1 MSAEIWGT
9 QLSFAIGLLG
19 VYLGWKGVISRMTG
33 FFDMAGA
40 VKYLLYGIVSGMI
53 LAISI
58 DSILL
63 SGINQSSL
71 NIFYA
76 ISISLLIA
84 LTESTFVLFL
94 LSRKRLI
101 ELRGSPP
108 FGWSLGLGIGS
119 MQASLLIYRLFVD
132 TNLSSQYSGVGLTTI
147 VIAFFI
153 SISSGLGQA
162 LISSWQGSMILD
174 QLRFRPLIFSSIF
187 RSILILSLTLS
198 IFVPFLILVNIPA
211 IMYFWPYAQEKWL
224 ISGMTPAAKQ
234 AYRRTLRQSSTH
246 KEKAASREK
255 GEILVTDE

>member
-1 MSAEIWGT
+1 M
-9 QLSFAIGLLG
+9 
-19 VYLGWKGVISRMTG
+19 
-33 FFDMAGA
+33 
-40 VKYLLYGIVSGMI
+40 
-53 LAISI
+53 
-58 DSILL
+58 
-63 SGINQSSL
+63 
-71 NIFYA
+71 
-76 ISISLLIA
+76 
-84 LTESTFVLFL
+84 
-94 LSRKRLI
+94 
-101 ELRGSPP
+101 
-108 FGWSLGLGIGS
+108 
-119 MQASLLIYRLFVD
+119 
-132 TNLSSQYSGVGLTTI
+132 
-147 VIAFFI
+147 IAFFI

>member
-1 MSAEIWGT
+1 MSEEIWGT

-53 LAISI
+53 LAVSI

-71 NIFYA
+71 NIIYA
-76 ISISLLIA
+76 ILISLLIA
-84 LTESTFVLFL
+84 LTESSFVLFL

-119 MQASLLIYRLFVD
+119 MQASILIYRLFVD
-132 TNLSSQYSGVGLTTI
+132 SNLSSQYSGVGLLTI
-147 VIAFFI
+147 VLAFFI

-174 QLRFRPLIFSSIF
+174 QYRFKPLIYSSLF
-187 RSILILSLTLS
+187 RCILILTLTLS
-198 IFVPFLILVNIPA
+198 IFVPILILINIPA
-211 IMYFWPYAQEKWL
+211 IMFFWPYAQKKWL

-234 AYRRTLRQSSTH
+234 AYRRTLRQSSIH

-255 GEILVTDE
+255 GEILVSDE